1 LLFAVWWFF
10 DMAFVWISPRSY
22 EQYYLPLNASAAMLG
37 GYLIHLYDNR
47 LQGDRDKSRW
57 LVIGLVGL
65 LVMLGMSWHIFFG
78 IAKSAHHGGGY
89 TNARTGRPERRNGY
103 LQKWR
108 EVARRGEYGWQNAGD
123 YIRAHSEPTDRM
135 YVWGWVPGIYVQAQ
149 RLSSAPK
156 PFEGTMHTLPPATLA
171 ERVREI
177 LGGFEKHPPKF
188 IVDTRKSHFPWD
200 RPCLELWPIVSFTN
214 PNRVTFLPLNA
225 EVIAAHDRSWTA
237 TLRKNWG
244 DDEAARYEAL
254 APLRKYVM
262 ENYQVVELNQYRAAR
277 SALFG
282 LPTLRHKP
290 NLSGTFIWQIVFVRK

>member
-1 LLFAVWWFF
+1 
-10 DMAFVWISPRSY
+10 
-22 EQYYLPLNASAAMLG
+22 
-37 GYLIHLYDNR
+37 
-47 LQGDRDKSRW
+47 
-57 LVIGLVGL
+57 
-65 LVMLGMSWHIFFG
+65 
-78 IAKSAHHGGGY
+78 
-89 TNARTGRPERRNGY
+89 
-103 LQKWR
+103 
-108 EVARRGEYGWQNAGD
+108 
-123 YIRAHSEPTDRM
+123 
-135 YVWGWVPGIYVQAQ
+135 
-149 RLSSAPK
+149 
-156 PFEGTMHTLPPATLA
+156 MHTLPPVTLA

-244 DDEAARYEAL
+244 DDEAARYDAL

-277 SALFG
+277 SALLG